1 MLNDIILGQDEMN
14 ATGTDISTVKQ
25 AASVLLN
32 FIWSFLKK
40 PFKNGFNQKYFKSL
54 KDELYW
60 SHKSV

>member
-32 FIWSFLKK
+32 FIWSMLKK

-54 KDELYW
+54 KDELY
-60 SHKSV
+60 